1 MQAGIDTPYFWKA
14 IPLIRAR
21 HVARVPQVT
30 PARGYTRNYMSMSAQ
45 MLRAHAS
52 AKTLSSALAVSD
64 KPPLPGTTS
73 MVF

>member
-1 MQAGIDTPYFWKA
+1 MG
-14 IPLIRAR
+14 AR
-21 HVARVPQVT
+21 TVARLPQPA
-30 PARGYTRNYMSMSAQ
+30 PAREYIRNYMSMSAQ

-52 AKTLSSALAVSD
+52 AKTLSSSLAVMD